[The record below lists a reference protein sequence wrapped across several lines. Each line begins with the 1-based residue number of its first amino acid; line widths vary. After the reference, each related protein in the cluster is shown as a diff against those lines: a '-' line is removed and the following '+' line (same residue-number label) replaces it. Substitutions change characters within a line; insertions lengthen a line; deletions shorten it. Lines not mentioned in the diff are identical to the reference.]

1 MKRGIWIYSYVAT
14 KKIEQC
20 SNMVKFIELLLPS
33 YRDEQIYNKIHCIPL
48 ASNRES
54 HLFTD
59 KLLLSPNFYP
69 LVNMHYF
76 HN

>member
-1 MKRGIWIYSYVAT
+1 MKREGHEYIPMWQL

-33 YRDEQIYNKIHCIPL
+33 YRDEQIYNKMHCIPL

-54 HLFTD
+54 HLLINFCLVLIFI
-59 KLLLSPNFYP
+59 LL
-69 LVNMHYF
+69 
-76 HN
+76 